1 MLHLLLAHYPLA
13 HSHDQL
19 TRYDAKGGLLT
30 LALDL
35 GSRLLP
41 ALQTESGIP
50 FGSINLR
57 RGVSPTETP
66 VTCTAAAGTLLLE
79 FGLLS
84 RLTGGRSLEAL
95 DPSSDPNHAPGLTT
109 DPTSDPGPDSEPWP

>member
-1 MLHLLLAHYPLA
+1 MGCCFLHLLLAYNYSPAYSHYG
-13 HSHDQL
+13 L

-35 GSRLLP
+35 GHRLLP

-84 RLTGGRSLEAL
+84 RLTGDRSLE
-95 DPSSDPNHAPGLTT
+95 G
-109 DPTSDPGPDSEPWP
+109 

>member
-1 MLHLLLAHYPLA
+1 M
-13 HSHDQL
+13 
-19 TRYDAKGGLLT
+19 
-30 LALDL
+30 
-35 GSRLLP
+35 P

-57 RGVSPTETP
+57 RGVSATETP

-84 RLTGGRSLEAL
+84 RLTGTAR
-95 DPSSDPNHAPGLTT
+95 N
-109 DPTSDPGPDSEPWP
+109 

>member
-1 MLHLLLAHYPLA
+1 MRPPTSGYGATAYYTYHPPLILLAHY
-13 HSHDQL
+13 
-19 TRYDAKGGLLT
+19 RYDAKRGLLT

-35 GSRLLP
+35 GQRLLP

-84 RLTGGRSLEAL
+84 RLTGDRSLEAQ
-95 DPSSDPNHAPGLTT
+95 G
-109 DPTSDPGPDSEPWP
+109 